1 MGRRDRLAARE
12 VKGEGM
18 IRTVALV
25 YGVVFLVVG
34 VLGFVPGITAQGEYL
49 LGIFGVNALHNVV
62 HLLFGVLGVTAAL
75 TGWSRTYFQGVGV
88 IYLLLGVLGFIPGL
102 FTGDEMLLG
111 LVHINLAD
119 NFLHLVLGGVA
130 AFFGFAPQ
138 YRGQTSKTA

>member
-1 MGRRDRLAARE
+1 
-12 VKGEGM
+12 V
-18 IRTVALV
+18 IRTAALV

-34 VLGFVPGITAQGEYL
+34 VMGFVPGITTQGEYL

-62 HLLFGVLGVTAAL
+62 HLLFGVLGIAAAL
-75 TGWSRTYFQGVGV
+75 SGWSRSYFQGVGV

-102 FTGDEMLLG
+102 YVGHEMLLG

-119 NFLHLVLGGVA
+119 NLLHLALGGVA

-138 YRGQTSKTA
+138 YRGRVSPTA